1 MTHGLHDPA
10 DVAAAIAETPPD
22 IEGWELTASG
32 TLRPGAE
39 VVWLQYE
46 DDDGARAT
54 FGLRVVDVH
63 LDERRVRPEPREYEK
78 GDTDL

>member
-22 IEGWELTASG
+22 FEGWEFVEATHHQTAHALYLSY
-32 TLRPGAE
+32 
-39 VVWLQYE
+39 V
-46 DDDGARAT
+46 DDDGAVASFALT
-54 FGLRVVDVH
+54 VTGLD
-63 LDERRVRPEPREYEK
+63 LDERAVRPEPREHEK

>member
-22 IEGWELTASG
+22 FEGWEL
-32 TLRPGAE
+32 LDVVHRPGTFIA
-39 VVWLQYE
+39 LSYI
-46 DDDGARAT
+46 DDDGAVT
-54 FGLRVVDVH
+54 TIGLTVTGVD
-63 LDERRVRPEPREYEK
+63 LDERAVRPEPREYEK

>member
-1 MTHGLHDPA
+1 MTRHWLHTA
-10 DVAAAIAETPPD
+10 SDVAAAIAVTPPD
-22 IEGWELTASG
+22 LDGWEWVGVRHDSLAHTTFLT
-32 TLRPGAE
+32 
-39 VVWLQYE
+39 YE

-54 FGLRVVDVH
+54 FGLRVVDVD